1 MAVLVGIQPD
11 REVTAI
17 NTTTSVHIEVA
28 KWKV

>member
-28 KWKV
+28 K